1 VEGMLIEQL
10 RQITFKIKVMDYI
23 SRRAFAVSSQEKKES
38 IIVDLK
44 RISEVNSS
52 GANTSKALN
61 TPTNV

>member
-1 VEGMLIEQL
+1 
-10 RQITFKIKVMDYI
+10 MDYI

-52 GANTSKALN
+52 GANTSKGLN